1 MSEETTFDNLA
12 DDLFDTMAPD
22 ATFTPL
28 VGNPVTGLNVSLV
41 SEMDFQPGG
50 YESSVHDVTKTV
62 EYLFED
68 IGREA
73 KRGEKF
79 LIGSTTYTV
88 EAVLE
93 NDLRFVKVSV
103 K

>member
-1 MSEETTFDNLA
+1 MSEESAFDNMA
-12 DDLFDTMAPD
+12 DDLFDTMGPD

-28 VGNPVTGLNVSLV
+28 VGSPVSLNVNLV

-50 YESSVHDVTKTV
+50 YESSVHDVTKTI
-62 EYLFED
+62 EYLYDD

-73 KRGEKF
+73 KRGETF

-93 NDLRFVKVSV
+93 NDLRFCKVSV

>member
-12 DDLFDTMAPD
+12 DDLFDTMAPS

-28 VGNPVTGLNVSLV
+28 VGNPVSLNVSLV

-50 YESSVHDVTKTV
+50 YESSVHDVTKTI
-62 EYLFED
+62 EYLFDD
-68 IGREA
+68 IGREV